1 MGKENNI
8 KLDAFV
14 EINFADIFESMDNE
28 ILTDMADQNP
38 KQFKRMCIFLTL
50 DHQIRNE
57 GITRSGKK
65 ILAD

>member
-8 KLDAFV
+8 KLNTFV

-28 ILTDMADQNP
+28 ILADMAENNP

-50 DHQIRNE
+50 IIKFVMKELLDLE
-57 GITRSGKK
+57 KK
-65 ILAD
+65 Y

>member
-8 KLDAFV
+8 KLNTFV

-28 ILTDMADQNP
+28 ILADMAENNP

-50 DHQIRNE
+50 DYQIRNE

-65 ILAD
+65 VLAD

>member
-8 KLDAFV
+8 KLNTFV

-28 ILTDMADQNP
+28 ILADMAENNP

-65 ILAD
+65 VLAD